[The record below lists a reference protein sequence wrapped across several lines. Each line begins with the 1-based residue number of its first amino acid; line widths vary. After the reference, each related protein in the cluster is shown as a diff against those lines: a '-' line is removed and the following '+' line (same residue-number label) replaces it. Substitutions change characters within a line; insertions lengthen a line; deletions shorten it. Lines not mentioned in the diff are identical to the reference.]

1 MSTGVKDI
9 AGNTM
14 ASPENWSFTTIKDD
28 TSSANTG
35 NQNVGDS
42 IGLAVSNPILTQP
55 KHQVLLV
62 VDQRDQRQVAV
73 ARQNPQAVE

>member
-1 MSTGVKDI
+1 MVKPPIFTPALLHPSTQYKVTISTGVKDL

-28 TSSANTG
+28 TSSPNAG

-42 IGLAVSNPILTQP
+42 IGLTVSNPNLDEP
-55 KHQVLLV
+55 KHQVL
-62 VDQRDQRQVAV
+62 
-73 ARQNPQAVE
+73 